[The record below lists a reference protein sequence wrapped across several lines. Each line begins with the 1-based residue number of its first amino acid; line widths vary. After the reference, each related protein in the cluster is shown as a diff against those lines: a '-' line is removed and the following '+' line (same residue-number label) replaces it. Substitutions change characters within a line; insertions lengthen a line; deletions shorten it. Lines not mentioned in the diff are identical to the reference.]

1 MLKINHENLK
11 ASHEGPWLL
20 LDLVMLGVLFVNL
33 IWLIFDALY
42 ATEFLNQLLVTH
54 LPNFESGYRPFH
66 ENFLLID
73 LIFISIFLTEFMVR
87 WVAAVVRK
95 TYLRWYFFPFIHWYD
110 LVGCIPLAAT
120 RIFRFLRIFSILYR
134 LHKFKIIDLNDTAL
148 FRFIAFYYD
157 VIVEELSDRIVVKVL
172 SDAQKDIRA
181 GSPLI
186 EDITQYVLMPR
197 RPIITEWA
205 ASTMNHIGHSILHP
219 EHGEVIR
226 QHVLKSVGKAVRT
239 NSQVSTFKLVPVVGS
254 TIEKTL
260 ESAVT
265 DIVTQSIINLLSDL
279 TPQQIEQFLD
289 NGLEKETADELA
301 LDQEVLL
308 VVTEA
313 LELVK
318 QHISEQ
324 RWKVELANREKQK
337 EAANQIASEG
347 QAEANVSE
355 EESMTTSEEDLP
367 STESSP
373 DNKSTV

>member
-1 MLKINHENLK
+1 MLKINRTNLK

-20 LDLVMLGVLFVNL
+20 LDLAMLGVLLLNL
-33 IWLIFDALY
+33 LWLIFDALY
-42 ATEFLNQLLVTH
+42 ATDVFNQLLADFV
-54 LPNFESGYRPFH
+54 PNFEAGYSPIH
-66 ENFLLID
+66 QNFLFVD
-73 LIFISIFLTEFMVR
+73 LVFISIFLSEFMVR
-87 WVAAVVRK
+87 WIAAIVRK

-120 RIFRFLRIFSILYR
+120 RIFRFLRIFSILHR
-134 LHKFKIIDLNDTAL
+134 LHKFKIIDLNDTGL

-172 SDAQKDIRA
+172 TDAQKDIGA

-186 EDITQYVLMPR
+186 EDITQNVLMPR

-205 ASTMNHIGHSILHP
+205 ASTLNHIGHSILHP

-226 QHVLKSVGKAVRT
+226 QHVLSSVGKAVRT
-239 NSQVSTFKLVPVVGS
+239 NSQVSAFKLLPVVGG

-265 DIVTQSIINLLSDL
+265 DIVTQSIVNLLSDIK
-279 TPQQIEQFLD
+279 PEQIEQFID
-289 NGLEKETADELA
+289 NGLEKETPDELA

-318 QHISEQ
+318 QHIGEQ
-324 RWKVELANREKQK
+324 RWKTELASRTHS
-337 EAANQIASEG
+337 ANID
-347 QAEANVSE
+347 
-355 EESMTTSEEDLP
+355 TR
-367 STESSP
+367 
-373 DNKSTV
+373 